1 MDTKKTSIE
10 LCISDNTKNIPTQ
23 EIPDD
28 ITLLQ
33 GSNKDEINN
42 NLQKYI
48 FDFSNDINI
57 ILKALLHFYDINKEE
72 TVEVINRL
80 CQMYVFSGSK
90 ILQTVLFKICTQEN
104 TKILPSIYRLECAKS
119 LCQGRNNDIG
129 YIALDS
135 VCKHFH
141 DIPTPIRIEAIFIL
155 VKSEKFK
162 NNAITYFTTIIS
174 DQNIE
179 CDFRYKT
186 ILSSENKDI
195 TLLKEASLLFLTDTK
210 NMTQYR
216 ILAAQLLLVK
226 KLTDFQNIKDPKTI
240 IENTLLSFS
249 KDNDLDYNLRADA
262 ADVLL
267 RFCDNT
273 SPTFLEAREIIILL
287 GRQTTDVKTV
297 FDNAQNVH
305 VKEIED
311 SITQAVEFLSGID
324 IMTIPYT
331 ESETP
336 DKNKEMPITFEY
348 LKKQIITLTE
358 SKYGKK
364 STPET
369 DKINISLNRIYM
381 DRALYSK
388 YNCSLINILLKVWSY
403 LSSHESVDDMKNRLL
418 EELIEMSGTCS
429 SGFASRLVNVISG
442 FGDFNIT
449 ISWKDQII
457 ANFSGRLN
465 ARINNIQNLKMDEKQ
480 LKQIYYLMFYEYQDK
495 KSKIRDQSM
504 DEFCKDKDDINEDII
519 KEEYQSRILLEMLI
533 PVTSYNKR
541 KSFLN
546 FFRDNLSSIRDEL
559 FQEFSGL
566 IADTDFDLW
575 FRSAISTY
583 EGF

>member
-1 MDTKKTSIE
+1 MDIKNTPIE
-10 LCISDNTKNIPTQ
+10 LCIIDNIQNTSIQ
-23 EIPDD
+23 QIPDY
-28 ITLLQ
+28 IT

-42 NLQKYI
+42 NLQKTI
-48 FDFSNDINI
+48 FDFSNDITI
-57 ILKALLHFYDINKEE
+57 ILKALLLFFDINKDE

-80 CQMYVFSGSK
+80 CQMFIFSGSK
-90 ILQTVLFKICTQEN
+90 IIQTLLFKICTDQD
-104 TKILPSIYRLECAKS
+104 TKILSSIFRLECAQS
-119 LCQGRNNDIG
+119 LCQGRNNEIG
-129 YIALDS
+129 YTALDN
-135 VCKHFH
+135 VCKDFA

-155 VKSEKFK
+155 VKCDKFK
-162 NNAITYFTTIIS
+162 NNAIKYFTNIIA
-174 DQNIE
+174 DQTIE

-186 ILSSENKDI
+186 ILSSESRDI
-195 TLLKEASLLFLTDTK
+195 SLLKESALLFLTDDN

-226 KLTDFQNIKDPKTI
+226 KLTEFQNTI
-240 IENTLLSFS
+240 EITLLSFA

-267 RFCDNT
+267 HFCDNT
-273 SPTFLEAREIIILL
+273 SQPFLEAREIIILL
-287 GRQTTDVKTV
+287 GRQTTNVKTV

-305 VKEIED
+305 IKEIED
-311 SITQAVEFLSGID
+311 SITQAVEFLSSID

-331 ESETP
+331 DTET
-336 DKNKEMPITFEY
+336 DLIKSKNKEMPITFDY
-348 LKKQIITLTE
+348 MKNQITILTE
-358 SKYGKK
+358 TKYGKK
-364 STPET
+364 STPES

-403 LSSHESVDDMKNRLL
+403 LSSHESVNDMKTRLL

-457 ANFSGRLN
+457 ANVAGRLN
-465 ARINNIQNLKMDEKQ
+465 ARINNILNINMDEKQ
-480 LKQIYYLMFYEYQDK
+480 LKQIYYLLFYEYKDK
-495 KSKIRDQSM
+495 KSKIRDQGM
-504 DEFCKDKDDINEDII
+504 DEFCKDKDDINEDIV

-533 PVTSYNKR
+533 PVSSYNKR

-559 FQEFSGL
+559 YQEFSGL
-566 IADTDFDLW
+566 IADTDFDLF